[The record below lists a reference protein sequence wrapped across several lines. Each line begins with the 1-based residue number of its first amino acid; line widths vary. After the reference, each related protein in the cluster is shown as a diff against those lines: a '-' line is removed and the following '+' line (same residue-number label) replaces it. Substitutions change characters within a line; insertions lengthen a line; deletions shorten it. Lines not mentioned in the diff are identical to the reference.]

1 MYKFRSGGSHTPSEK
16 VNDFIFRF
24 YLYVDK
30 LILELFSTDCSSP
43 LLMQVDEELRVEEV
57 EIYYDP
63 GEFLAGLIKGPLLS
77 STGEVESH
85 ATSTVTA
92 TNPTQNTCPFTR
104 SE

>member
-1 MYKFRSGGSHTPSEK
+1 MQWVSQTIQKGKQFQLQILLICRTINY
-16 VNDFIFRF
+16 
-24 YLYVDK
+24 
-30 LILELFSTDCSSP
+30 LILELLSTDCSSP

-104 SE
+104 SSE